1 MYGAPRPQTPWQSL
15 PLAAGAQHVED
26 RIQGLAVVHA
36 GSPAFGLQLGFRQ
49 HFLEVRPQGVRRP
62 PVGIH
67 RGIVFLSHDT
77 YLQHRTRYSDRL
89 LAEAQAGHR
98 AVLFVDAAHF
108 VFAPFLG
115 ILWCVQRLFVKA
127 PSGRQRV
134 NVLAALHATSHELFT
149 VTNLTYITATTVCEL
164 VQRLAGAYPG
174 LP

>member
-1 MYGAPRPQTPWQSL
+1 MYGAPRPQTAWQSL

-26 RIQGLAVVHA
+26 PIQGLAVVHA

-89 LAEAQAGHR
+89 LAFAS
-98 AVLFVDAAHF
+98 VITLFSRRQMYEKHWKLCLLV
-108 VFAPFLG
+108 
-115 ILWCVQRLFVKA
+115 
-127 PSGRQRV
+127 GRYFDRF
-134 NVLAALHATSHELFT
+134 SSFF
-149 VTNLTYITATTVCEL
+149 
-164 VQRLAGAYPG
+164 
-174 LP
+174 